1 MKPENLTEPQI
12 AWILWN
18 LHERLNQLLWT
29 RYEKQFLDWIMDDND
44 RKEMERLMDEE
55 LDRLLDAES

>member
-12 AWILWN
+12 SWILWN
-18 LHERLNQLLWT
+18 LHERFNQLLWT

-55 LDRLLDAES
+55 LDRLLDAEF

>member
-44 RKEMERLMDEE
+44 RKEMERVMDEA
-55 LDRLLDAES
+55 LDCLLDAEF

>member
-29 RYEKQFLDWIMDDND
+29 RYEKQFLNWIMDDND
-44 RKEMERLMDEE
+44 RKEMERLMDEA
-55 LDRLLDAES
+55 LDCLLDAEF